1 MGGLV
6 AGRLCGWL
14 NEAIRRVYCTLA
26 TAAYPVGVPPSVQS
40 QFHVDDGGFSTCIL
54 HRLAAMVLVTL
65 DGSESASERKA
76 HLALGLRNA
85 FANSKVDT
93 SRFSRAITTTTALQR
108 SHIHPMQ
115 LVIFSCY
122 KHLPVRCTSV
132 PLSHIHLLTIL
143 MPFLQ
148 ADVDS
153 R

>member
-1 MGGLV
+1 M
-6 AGRLCGWL
+6 WL
-14 NEAIRRVYCTLA
+14 AERGY
-26 TAAYPVGVPPSVQS
+26 TASVHCYRPTSGSAPTAQS

-85 FANSKVDT
+85 FADSKVDT
-93 SRFSRAITTTTALQR
+93 SRSPRANTTTTALQR

-115 LVIFSCY
+115 HVISSYY
-122 KHLPVRCTSV
+122 KAPPCSLHVCSTIPHPPPHRPAPV
-132 PLSHIHLLTIL
+132 
-143 MPFLQ
+143 LQ